1 MPAKRMDLRMIKEA
15 LRLKLEAGLSHEQT
29 ARALRISKGVVAKY
43 IGLAA
48 AAGLSHWDA
57 VRDLDERALQARL
70 LGRGPAHADVV
81 MPDFA
86 RIHRELSRKGVT
98 LMLLWQEYVASHAGE
113 RTWGRTQFF
122 EHYRAYAQSLKRS
135 MRQVHRA
142 GEKLFI
148 DYAGPTIGLRDGGR
162 ASVFVAALGASSYT
176 FACATPSQRL
186 ADWIGAMVRALEFIE
201 GVPQLI
207 VPDNARALIAEPDR
221 YEPRASD
228 TVLDFARHYGTSVL
242 PARPHRPQDK
252 GKVESAVQV
261 VERWILAR
269 LRHRQF
275 DSVHEL
281 DDAIAELLP
290 ALNERPFQRLPGS
303 RASAF
308 AELDRPALAPLPSTR
323 YELARFK
330 TAKVHIDYHVQVDGH
345 FYSVP
350 HALVGTTLQVR
361 VTAAGIECLHGGRR
375 VAAHARSSRVGG
387 FSTVAEH
394 LPAAHRAHREW
405 TPSRLIDW
413 GQRIGVSTAE
423 VVTRILSEYKHPEHG
438 YRRCLGLL
446 SLARRHGAER
456 LEAACAVALRVGA
469 FRYRIVKEILENNR
483 DRVALAGDA
492 AQWSS
497 PAHENVRGPGY
508 YQ

>member
-1 MPAKRMDLRMIKEA
+1 MPAKRMNLRMIKEV
-15 LRLKLEAGLSHEQT
+15 LRLKFDAGLSHQQT
-29 ARALRISKGVVAKY
+29 AQALRISKGVVAKY
-43 IGLAA
+43 VGLAG
-48 AAGLSHWDA
+48 AAGLTQWSA
-57 VRDLDERALQARL
+57 IRDLDEHTLASRL
-70 LGRGPAHADVV
+70 LDRAPMRSDVA
-81 MPDFA
+81 MPDFGTV
-86 RIHRELSRKGVT
+86 HRELARKGVT
-98 LMLLWQEYVASHAGE
+98 LMLLWQEYVAAHPGE

-122 EHYRAYAQSLKRS
+122 VHYRRFAKSLKRS

-142 GEKLFI
+142 GEKLFV
-148 DYAGPTIGLRDGGR
+148 DYAGPTIGLRDGGK
-162 ASVFVAALGASSYT
+162 ANVFVAAMGASSYT
-176 FACATPSQRL
+176 FACATPSQKL
-186 ADWIGAMVRALEFIE
+186 QDWIGALVRTLEFLQ

-207 VPDNARALIAEPDR
+207 VPDNARALIADPDR

-242 PARPHRPQDK
+242 PARPLKPQDK
-252 GKVESAVQV
+252 SKVESAVQV

-275 DSVHEL
+275 DSVHEV
-281 DDAIAELLP
+281 DDAIAQLLP

-308 AELDRPALAPLPSTR
+308 AELDRPALAMLAPSR
-323 YELARFK
+323 YELAHFRS
-330 TAKVHIDYHVQVDGH
+330 AKVHIDYHVQLEGH

-350 HALVGTTLQVR
+350 HALVGRTIQVR
-361 VTAAGIECLHGGRR
+361 ITAAGIECLHGGHR
-375 VAAHARSSRVGG
+375 VAAHTRSSRAGG
-387 FSTVAEH
+387 FTTIAEH

-413 GQRIGVSTAE
+413 GRRIGVSTAE
-423 VVTRILSEYKHPEHG
+423 VVERILGENKHPEHG

-446 SLARRHGAER
+446 SLARKHGAER
-456 LEAACAVALRVGA
+456 LEAACGVALHVGA
-469 FRYRIVKEILENNR
+469 FRYRTVKEILANNR
-483 DRVALAGDA
+483 DRIELGSAT
-492 AQWSS
+492 QWSS